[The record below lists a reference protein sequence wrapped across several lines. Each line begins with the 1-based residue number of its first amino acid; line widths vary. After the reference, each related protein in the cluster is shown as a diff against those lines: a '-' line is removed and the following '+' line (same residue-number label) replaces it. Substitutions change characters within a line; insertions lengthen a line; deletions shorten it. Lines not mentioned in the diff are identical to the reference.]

1 MGRFV
6 ARQERALT
14 GFHSGARKMSK
25 VKAPK
30 SLRFEMAINSVGQV
44 IENNSGKTVSAVAGL
59 IAVASFSGAE
69 AQQSNLPPVTVDAPV
84 ARPRPAAARP
94 SPDQVR
100 ARTALRRAARR
111 TQPTPVAAVPFPNA
125 GGLPADR
132 NPYANPAAPY
142 MATRVQA
149 SSKFPEPILNT
160 PKSITV
166 LTKDVLRDQNSTSL
180 KSAVL
185 NTAGVTLGTGEG
197 GNAFGDRFF
206 IRGFDARNDVF
217 VDGIRDS
224 GVSVRENFFTEQV
237 EILRGPGS
245 SFAGRGTAGG
255 AINIV
260 TKAATTEKSF
270 YNMDTTFA
278 TDHTKRV
285 VLDVNQVISPTLAI
299 RAGGLFQDAGV
310 AGRSYVKDDRDGGFV
325 AVKWT
330 PLDSVKLWANY
341 VHTNLHGLPDFGV
354 PYYRPGSPAPAA
366 TGFTNTS
373 GGPFTDFGVKRDTF
387 YGLVNRDY
395 YSIKQDI
402 GTFGGEITITPDLTL
417 SNKTRVQRSVQDYIG
432 TLPEAP
438 ITVTGNALPQWTLS
452 LNPQSRYQANEN
464 VANVSEAVYKT
475 QLGGWKNTLTGGIEY
490 SRELSSIDKY
500 LGLSSE
506 GLPGGTPGGNFTGV
520 SIFGP
525 QRTFANPVGSPQW
538 TGLPTRISI
547 DTTSGYL
554 IDTANYND
562 FLILNGGVRY
572 DNYNVKVSGFG
583 TTGGNPNPALWGN
596 QQKEDGI
603 PNFNL
608 GLTLKPLPNGSV
620 YAAYATSSNPVGAEF
635 DGTSSQYGGLAP
647 FLPGNPNQLFGPE
660 KNKAIEIGTKWEL
673 FDRRLLVTAALF
685 QTEKENARESQNF
698 NNTTSAATLAT
709 LAALGCT
716 YNLPITAPPTNQSC
730 ISAGAAYR
738 IQGID
743 LGVGGKITDKW
754 SVFGGLVLM
763 KSEVTKS
770 LVPSPQPSLYPTNV
784 GLKLANVAHQS
795 FSMLSKY
802 QLTDVWE
809 IGGQAVYRSEM
820 YGGTFLAANQGTSI
834 PSYWRFDAFVEAKV
848 DKNWTAKLFV
858 NNITNKLYYDA
869 LYQSATPFVFVAP
882 GRSVSMVVSAR
893 F

>member
-1 MGRFV
+1 MN
-6 ARQERALT
+6 
-14 GFHSGARKMSK
+14 K
-25 VKAPK
+25 VKAPR
-30 SLRFEMAINSVGQV
+30 SLRFEVAINSVNQT
-44 IENNSGKTVSAVAGL
+44 IENNSGKTVTAVAGL

-69 AQQSNLPPVTVDAPV
+69 AQQSSLPPVTVDAPV
-84 ARPRPAAARP
+84 ARPRPAAAKP
-94 SPDQVR
+94 SADQLR
-100 ARTALRRAARR
+100 ARTALRRAAQRS
-111 TQPTPVAAVPFPNA
+111 QPAPVAPVPYPNA
-125 GGLPADR
+125 GGLSADR
-132 NPYANPAAPY
+132 NPYANPNAPY
-142 MATRVQA
+142 LATRVQA
-149 SSKFPEPILNT
+149 SGKFPEPILNT

-166 LTKDVLRDQNSTSL
+166 LTKEVLADQNSTTL

-217 VDGIRDS
+217 LDGLRDA

-245 SFAGRGTAGG
+245 SFAGRGTTGG

-260 TKAATTEKSF
+260 TKQATTEKSF

-310 AGRSYVKDDRDGGFV
+310 AGRNYIKDDRDGGFV
-325 AVKWT
+325 AAKWT
-330 PLDSVKLWANY
+330 PLDTVKLYANY
-341 VHTNLHGLPDFGV
+341 IHTNLHGLPDFGV
-354 PYYRPGSPAPAA
+354 PYYRPGSPRPGNVYA
-366 TGFTNTS
+366 TTA
-373 GGPFTDFGVKRDTF
+373 GGPYPDFGARRNNF
-387 YGLVNRDY
+387 YGFVNRDY

-402 GTFGGEITITPDLTL
+402 GTVGGEIAITPDLTL
-417 SNKTRVQRSVQDYIG
+417 SNKTRVQRSVLDYIG

-438 ITVTGNALPQWTLS
+438 IDATKTLTA
-452 LNPQSRYQANEN
+452 NPQSRYQVTENIANQTE
-464 VANVSEAVYKT
+464 VVYKSY
-475 QLGGWKNTLTGGIEY
+475 LGGWKNTLTGGVEV
-490 SRELSSIDKY
+490 SREIASIDRFT
-500 LGLSSE
+500 GLSSE
-506 GLPGGTPGGNFTGV
+506 ALPGGFTGAGSLAGV
-520 SIFGP
+520 SIFNP
-525 QRTFANPVGSPQW
+525 QFTFLPFNGTTSL
-538 TGLPTRISI
+538 TGLPTKIAI
-547 DTTSGYL
+547 DTGSGYL

-562 FLILNGGVRY
+562 FVILNGGIRY
-572 DNYNVKVSGFG
+572 DDYNIKASGFG
-583 TTGGNPNPALWGN
+583 TVNNRPNTFSAQE
-596 QQKEDGI
+596 QQHGM

-608 GLTLKPLPNGSV
+608 GLALKPLPNGSV
-620 YAAYATSSNPVGAEF
+620 YVAYATSSNPVGAEF
-635 DGTSSQYGGLAP
+635 DGTSAQYGGLAP
-647 FLPGNPNQLFGPE
+647 ALNGNPNQIFGPE
-660 KNKAIEIGTKWEL
+660 KNKAIEVGTKWEL

-685 QTEKENARESQNF
+685 QTEKENARESQNVG
-698 NNTTSAATLAT
+698 SAA
-709 LAALGCT
+709 AAAAVPGCS
-716 YNLPITAPPTNQSC
+716 YNLPAGSGNVSC
-730 ISAGAAYR
+730 ITAGAAYR

-770 LVPSPQPSLYPTNV
+770 LIPSPQPLLFPSNV

-834 PSYWRFDAFVEAKV
+834 PGFWRFDAFVEAKV

-882 GRSVSMVVSAR
+882 GRSVSMVLSAR

>member
-1 MGRFV
+1 MGQ
-6 ARQERALT
+6 A
-14 GFHSGARKMSK
+14 
-25 VKAPK
+25 KAPR
-30 SLRFEMAINSVGQV
+30 SLRAIATINSVD
-44 IENNSGKTVSAVAGL
+44 EKSNNSSGKSVSAVAGL

-69 AQQSNLPPVTVDAPV
+69 AQQAPLPPVTIDAPV
-84 ARPRPAAARP
+84 ARPRPAASRP
-94 SPDQVR
+94 SPEALR
-100 ARTALRRAARR
+100 ARTALRRAAQRS
-111 TQPTPVAAVPFPNA
+111 QPAQVAAVPFPNA
-125 GGLPADR
+125 GGLRADR
-132 NPYANPAAPY
+132 NPYANPDAPY

-149 SSKFPEPILNT
+149 SGKFPEPILNT

-166 LTKDVLRDQNSTSL
+166 LTKDVLADQNSTTL

-217 VDGIRDS
+217 LDGLRDA

-245 SFAGRGTAGG
+245 SFAGRGTTGG

-260 TKAATTEKSF
+260 TKQATTEKSF
-270 YNMDTTFA
+270 YNMDTTFG

-285 VLDVNQVISPTLAI
+285 ALDVNQVISPTLAI
-299 RAGGLFQDAGV
+299 RAGGLFQDAMV
-310 AGRSYVKDDRDGGFV
+310 AGRNYSKDDRDGGFI
-325 AVKWT
+325 AAKWT
-330 PLDSVKLWANY
+330 PLDTVKLYANY
-341 VHTNLHGLPDFGV
+341 IHTNLHGMPDFGV
-354 PYYRPGSPAPAA
+354 PYYRPGSPRP
-366 TGFTNTS
+366 GNFFPNTA
-373 GGPFTDFGVKRDTF
+373 GGPYPDFGVNRNTF

-402 GTFGGEITITPDLTL
+402 GTVGGEIAITPDLTL
-417 SNKTRVQRSVQDYIG
+417 SSKTRFQRSVQDYIG

-438 ITVTGNALPQWTLS
+438 IDATKTLS
-452 LNPQSRYQANEN
+452 LNPQSRYQVTENIANQT
-464 VANVSEAVYKT
+464 EATYKSY
-475 QLGGWKNTLTGGIEY
+475 LGGWKNTLTGGVEI
-490 SRELSSIDKY
+490 SREISSIDKY

-506 GLPGGTPGGNFTGV
+506 ALPGGATGGNIVGA
-520 SIFGP
+520 SIFNP
-525 QRTFANPVGSPQW
+525 QFTFANTGTNPVW
-538 TGLPTRISI
+538 TGLPTRIAI
-547 DTTSGYL
+547 DTASGYL

-562 FLILNGGVRY
+562 LVILNGGIRY
-572 DNYNVKVSGFG
+572 DDYNIKVSGFG
-583 TTGGNPNPALWGN
+583 VTGGNPNPALWNAQEQHHGM
-596 QQKEDGI
+596 

-620 YAAYATSSNPVGAEF
+620 YVAYATSSNPVGAEF
-635 DGTSSQYGGLAP
+635 DGTAAQYGGLAP
-647 FLPGNPNQLFGPE
+647 FLPGNPTQIFGPE
-660 KNKAIEIGTKWEL
+660 KNKAIELGTKWEL

-685 QTEKENARESQNF
+685 QTEKDNARESQN
-698 NNTTSAATLAT
+698 
-709 LAALGCT
+709 
-716 YNLPITAPPTNQSC
+716 ITASVPGCPYVLVAPAAQSC
-730 ISAGAAYR
+730 ITAGAAYR
-738 IQGID
+738 IRGID

-763 KSEVTKS
+763 QSEVTKS
-770 LVPSPQPSLYPTNV
+770 LIPSPQPQIFPTNV

-809 IGGQAVYRSEM
+809 LGGQAVYRSEM
-820 YGGTFLAANQGTSI
+820 FGGTFLAANQGTSI
-834 PSYWRFDAFVEAKV
+834 PSFWRFDAFVEAKV

-858 NNITNKLYYDA
+858 ANITNKLYYDA

-882 GRSVSMVVSAR
+882 GRSVSMVLSAR

>member
-1 MGRFV
+1 MNQ
-6 ARQERALT
+6 A
-14 GFHSGARKMSK
+14 
-25 VKAPK
+25 KAPR
-30 SLRFEMAINSVGQV
+30 SLRFEIAINSVNPS

-69 AQQSNLPPVTVDAPV
+69 AQQSSLPPVTVDAPI
-84 ARPRPAAARP
+84 ARPRPSAARP
-94 SPDQVR
+94 SADQLR
-100 ARTALRRAARR
+100 ARSALRRAATRS
-111 TQPTPVAAVPFPNA
+111 QPVAVAPVPFPNA
-125 GGLPADR
+125 GGLRADR
-132 NPYANPAAPY
+132 DPYANPAAPY

-149 SSKFPEPILNT
+149 SGKFPEPILNT
-160 PKSITV
+160 PKTITV
-166 LTKDVLRDQNSTSL
+166 LTKDVLADQNATTL
-180 KSAVL
+180 KQAIL

-217 VDGIRDS
+217 LDGLRDA

-245 SFAGRGTAGG
+245 SFAGRGTTGG

-260 TKAATTEKSF
+260 TKQATSEKSF

-285 VLDVNQVISPTLAI
+285 VLDVNQVISPTLAV

-310 AGRSYVKDDRDGGFV
+310 AGRDYIKDDRDGGFV

-330 PLDSVKLWANY
+330 PLDTVKLYANY
-341 VHTNLHGLPDFGV
+341 IHTNLHGLPDFGV
-354 PYYRPGSPAPAA
+354 PYFRPGAAPYR
-366 TGFTNTS
+366 NTV
-373 GGPFTDFGVKRDTF
+373 GGPYPDFGLNRNTF

-402 GTFGGEITITPDLTL
+402 GTFGGEVAITPDLTL
-417 SNKTRVQRSVQDYIG
+417 SNKTRVQRSVLDYIG
-432 TLPEAP
+432 TLPEGPNTA
-438 ITVTGNALPQWTLS
+438 TNLLS
-452 LNPQSRYQANEN
+452 LNPQSRYQVTENIANQT
-464 VANVSEAVYKT
+464 EATYKFG
-475 QLGGWKNTLTGGIEY
+475 LAGWKHTALAGVEI
-490 SRELSSIDKY
+490 SREIASIDKY
-500 LGLSSE
+500 ANLSSE
-506 GLPGGTPGGNFTGV
+506 QLGGAASGSIPNV
-520 SIFGP
+520 SIFAP
-525 QRTFANPVGSPQW
+525 QFTFANVGGNPVW
-538 TGLPTRISI
+538 AGLPTKVAI
-547 DTTSGYL
+547 DTKSGYL

-562 FLILNGGVRY
+562 FVILNGGVRV
-572 DNYNVKVSGFG
+572 DDYNLKVSGFG
-583 TTGGNPNPALWGN
+583 TQNGVANVFGAQEQHYSL
-596 QQKEDGI
+596 

-635 DGTSSQYGGLAP
+635 DGTSVQYGGLAP
-647 FLPGNPNQLFGPE
+647 SLNGNPNQIFGPE

-673 FDRRLLVTAALF
+673 FDRKLLLTAALF
-685 QTEKENARESQNF
+685 QTEKENARESQNVA
-698 NNTTSAATLAT
+698 NAGAATATCPYPANTTGTV
-709 LAALGCT
+709 
-716 YNLPITAPPTNQSC
+716 SC
-730 ISAGAAYR
+730 ITAGAAYR
-738 IQGID
+738 IRGID

-763 KSEVTKS
+763 QSEVTKS
-770 LVPSPQPSLYPTNV
+770 LVPPGNTALYTTNV

-795 FSMLSKY
+795 FSLLSKY

-834 PSYWRFDAFVEAKV
+834 PSFWRFDVFAEAKI
-848 DKNWTAKLFV
+848 DQNWTAKLFV
-858 NNITNKLYYDA
+858 ANLTNKLYYDA

-882 GRSVSMVVSAR
+882 GRSVSMVLSAR